1 MAIFR
6 INKNKDY
13 TTMSNFH
20 LRDRNLSLKA
30 KGLLS
35 LMLSLPEDWDYS
47 VKGLEQICKETKDT
61 INGILNELE
70 ENGYLTR
77 KRIYTNGRIS
87 DWEYNIYENNDLH
100 PKKQDIEK
108 QDIVFYDDNKLLNN
122 KILNNNNINNMN
134 IIYNWD
140 DNESCG
146 CLTKDGTICMR
157 RSTYKINGK
166 NYCNQHSKAI
176 ISKLLLK
183 SEEKENNKFQ
193 KPTLEEIEEY
203 CKSRN
208 SSVDPKTF
216 YEYFD
221 AGNWIDSKGNKVKN
235 WKQKIITWEKQENS
249 FNNKKAI
256 QKPVPNWFDRDIV
269 ADPLNI
275 DDDDEIKSFVN
286 RFKDLGGFL
295 D

>member
-77 KRIYTNGRIS
+77 KRIYTNGKIS

-122 KILNNNNINNMN
+122 KLLNNK
-134 IIYNWD
+134 
-140 DNESCG
+140 ES
-146 CLTKDGTICMR
+146 
-157 RSTYKINGK
+157 N
-166 NYCNQHSKAI
+166 
-176 ISKLLLK
+176 ISKDILPK
-183 SEEKENNKFQ
+183 KVIFTP
-193 KPTLEEIEEY
+193 PTLEEVQEY
-203 CKSRN
+203 CRERN

-216 YEYFD
+216 YEYFA

-249 FNNKKAI
+249 FNSKKPI
-256 QKPVPNWFDRDIV
+256 QKQVPNWFDKEITV
-269 ADPLNI
+269 KPINI
-275 DDDDEIKSFVN
+275 DEDDDLKSFVN
-286 RFKDLGGFL
+286 SFKDLGGFC

>member
-6 INKNKDY
+6 INKSKDY

-20 LRDRNLSLKA
+20 LRDKNLSLKA

-47 VKGLEQICKETKDT
+47 VRGLEQICKETKDT
-61 INGILNELE
+61 INGALHELE
-70 ENGYLTR
+70 DNGYLIR
-77 KRIYTNGRIS
+77 KRIYTNGKIS

-100 PKKQDIEK
+100 PKNQDIEN
-108 QDIVFYDDNKLLNN
+108 QDIGFYDNNKILNN
-122 KILNNNNINNMN
+122 KILNNNINNMN
-134 IIYNWD
+134 IIYNWE

-146 CLTKDGTICMR
+146 CLTKDGTFCMR

-183 SEEKENNKFQ
+183 SENKFQ
-193 KPTLEEIEEY
+193 PPTLEEVEEY
-203 CKSRN
+203 CKERN
-208 SSVDPKTF
+208 STVDPKTF

-221 AGNWIDSKGNKVKN
+221 AGNWVDSKGNKVKN
-235 WKQKIITWEKQENS
+235 WKQKIITWEKQGSSNTFTKTQKES
-249 FNNKKAI
+249 SVPEWFNK
-256 QKPVPNWFDRDIV
+256 DITV
-269 ADPLNI
+269 NPI
-275 DDDDEIKSFVN
+275 DNEEMESILREFRCNDD
-286 RFKDLGGFL
+286 
-295 D
+295 